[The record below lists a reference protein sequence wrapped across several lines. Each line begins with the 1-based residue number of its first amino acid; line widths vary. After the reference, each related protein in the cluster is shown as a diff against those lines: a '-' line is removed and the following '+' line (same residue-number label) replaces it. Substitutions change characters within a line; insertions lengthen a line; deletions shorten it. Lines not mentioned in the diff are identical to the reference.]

1 VRNHLKP
8 AILIVIPARGD
19 SKGIPRKNIR
29 SMNGK
34 PLISYAIQTAK
45 KSIYQADI
53 VVSSDDAE
61 INSMAQ
67 KFNAQTINRNKA
79 LAQDATTL
87 DPVIYDAF
95 QQAQSINDK
104 KYDLIITMQPTSPL
118 LEVNSL
124 DKAIKEMLDNAEIET
139 ILSAI
144 DDRHLCWTTENDKFV
159 PAYEARVNRQYL
171 PAKFRETGSFL
182 ITRSTI
188 ISENNRIGKN
198 VSLAILSPEEAIDID
213 TYQDWNLCEYL
224 LRKKKIL
231 FVLTGYNEVG
241 LGHIYRGLLLANE
254 ILDHEIHFL
263 VDAKS
268 QLGYDVIA
276 AKNYPVSIQKEAN
289 IIDDIK
295 QLDPD
300 LVINDILD
308 TDAQYMQALKKADF
322 KSITFEDLGEGRQY
336 ADLVINAMY
345 TPVDKETSKN
355 HYYGHHY
362 FCIRTE
368 FLLTPKKKL
377 TKEVKRV
384 LLSFGGVDPNDFT
397 MKVLDAIYEYGAAS
411 SIVIDVIAGMG
422 YKNSEALSRFE
433 KINFYRNVS
442 NMSDFMLK
450 ADIAF
455 TSGGRT
461 TYELGALGIP
471 TIVLCQNERET
482 THVFACAEN
491 GFLNLGL
498 GYHVSNEK
506 ILETFQHLVTSFEAR
521 EQAHR
526 LMLKQDIEGG
536 KHRVVNLIKAIIQ
549 N

>member
-1 VRNHLKP
+1 MRNNLKP
-8 AILIVIPARGD
+8 TILIVIPARGD

-29 SMNGK
+29 SMNGR
-34 PLISYAIQTAK
+34 PLISYAILTAK
-45 KSIYQADI
+45 KSIYQVDI

-61 INSMAQ
+61 INSIAQ
-67 KFNAQTINRNKA
+67 KYEVQTINRNKA

-87 DPVIYDAF
+87 DPVIYDAY
-95 QQAQSINDK
+95 QQAQSINNK
-104 KYDLIITMQPTSPL
+104 SYDLIVTMQPTSPL
-118 LEVNSL
+118 LNTSS
-124 DKAIKEMLDNAEIET
+124 LDNAIGEMLADAEIDT
-139 ILSAI
+139 VLSAI
-144 DDRHLCWTTENDKFV
+144 DDRHLNWTIENDKFI

-171 PAKFRETGSFL
+171 PANFRETGSFL
-182 ITRSTI
+182 ITRSSI

-198 VSLAILSPEEAIDID
+198 VNLAILSAEEAIDID

-231 FVLTGYNEVG
+231 FVLTGYNDVG
-241 LGHIYRGLLLANE
+241 LGHVYRGLLLANE

-263 VDAKS
+263 VDDKS

-276 AKNYPVSIQKEAN
+276 AKNYPVSIQQEEN
-289 IIDDIK
+289 IIDDINK
-295 QLDPD
+295 LSPD

-308 TDAQYMQALKKADF
+308 TTSVYMQALKKAAY
-322 KSITFEDLGEGRQY
+322 KSITFEDLGEGRKQ

-345 TPVDKETSKN
+345 TPAEEESIEH

-368 FLLTPKKKL
+368 FLLTPKKIL
-377 TKEVKRV
+377 TKDVKRI

-397 MKVLDAIYEYGAAS
+397 MKVLEAIYDYCIAS
-411 SIVIDVIAGMG
+411 SITIDVITGMG
-422 YKNSEALSRFE
+422 YKKSETLRRFE
-433 KINFYRNVS
+433 KINLYRNVS
-442 NMSDFMLK
+442 NMSDYMLK

-471 TIVLCQNERET
+471 TIVLCQNEREL
-482 THVFACAEN
+482 THVFACEAN
-491 GFLNLGL
+491 GFINLGL
-498 GYHVSNEK
+498 GYKISNDEISK
-506 ILETFQHLVTSFEAR
+506 TFRDLAQSFEAR

-536 KHRVVNLIKAIIQ
+536 KHRVVNLIKEIIK